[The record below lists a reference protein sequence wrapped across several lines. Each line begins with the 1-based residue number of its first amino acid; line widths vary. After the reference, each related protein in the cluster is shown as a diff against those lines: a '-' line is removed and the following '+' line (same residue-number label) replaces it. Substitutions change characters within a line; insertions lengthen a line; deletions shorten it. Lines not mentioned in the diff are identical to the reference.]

1 MFVIL
6 LIRVNERANFWRKAA
21 ITDKKE
27 PKPQSER
34 DSEWR
39 AEFQKNNLGEG
50 RKISGQFW
58 RGVEFK
64 SQEKERT
71 PELEKGLTNR
81 DKMKKKQDAWEV
93 GLILNTMPDNN
104 VDTGEFKR

>member
-1 MFVIL
+1 MSERMYVYVIL
-6 LIRVNERANFWRKAA
+6 LISVNERANFWRKAA

-34 DSEWR
+34 DPEWR
-39 AEFQKNNLGEG
+39 TEFQKNKLGEG

-58 RGVEFK
+58 RGVEVR
-64 SQEKERT
+64 SQEGERA
-71 PELEKGLTNR
+71 PEPERGLTNR

-93 GLILNTMPDNN
+93 
-104 VDTGEFKR
+104 